1 MLSTMKLRSG
11 LLLVLGLF
19 TLALWLAVGMA
30 WQAARSASR
39 ATTELIELSDRHIQP
54 LHDTERL
61 FLSTLINMDNA
72 YINLVKGDEIKSND
86 YSRRAS
92 AALQEAR
99 KAFEGY
105 RQGLTPDTLS
115 APEAQRVSAA
125 YDSYVKVLNLREVAL
140 YDVSLDDYAAA
151 TVSAEAADR
160 EFAATLRA
168 VIQRAEQV
176 KDGLRQAAER
186 RSDQARLLAVAML
199 LASLLLIG
207 ICWLLFD
214 RLLLQ
219 PLKRAAAHFDRI
231 AAGDLSQPVQG
242 ISGNEIGVLL
252 AALQRMQL
260 GVARTVSD
268 IREATRDLHQGSADI
283 AQGNGELAQRTQ
295 AQATTLEATAATLQR
310 LSGAVHNNAQH
321 AECTNALAAAAAQ
334 DAQRGGQV
342 MSGIAGAMAQV
353 TAGAGRISDIVSLID
368 GIAFQTNILA
378 LNASV
383 EAARAGS
390 QGRGF
395 AVVAAEVRSLALRS
409 AEAAREVKD
418 LIATS
423 IGSVDQAAEQV
434 READQAIVQIV
445 QSFGNVMTTVNE
457 IATATRQQ
465 AEGIS
470 QVSLSLAEMDRATQQ
485 NAALVEQTAA
495 AADALTEQAATLT
508 ASVAVFTL
516 AAPQATAF
524 SGRDDAED
532 ADTPPLHRL
541 AALSQ

>member
-1 MLSTMKLRSG
+1 MLTRMKLRTG
-11 LLLVLGLF
+11 LVLVLGLL

-30 WQAARSASR
+30 WQGARSASR
-39 ATTELIELSDRHIQP
+39 ATVALIELSDRHIQP

-99 KAFEGY
+99 KAFDGY
-105 RQGLTPDTLS
+105 RQGLSPQAL
-115 APEAQRVSAA
+115 AEPEALRVSAA

-140 YDVSLDDYAAA
+140 YDVSLEDYAAA

-168 VIQRAEQV
+168 VIEHAQQV
-176 KDGLRQAAER
+176 KEELRQASER
-186 RSDQARLLAVAML
+186 RSNQASLLAGAML
-199 LASLLLIG
+199 AASLLLIG

-231 AAGDLSQPVQG
+231 ADGDLSRPVQG

-252 AALQRMQL
+252 AALQRMQA
-260 GVARTVSD
+260 GVARTVGD
-268 IREATRDLHQGSADI
+268 IREATRDLHHGAAEI

-295 AQATTLEATAATLQR
+295 AQASTLETTAATLER
-310 LSGAVHNNAQH
+310 LSGAVRNNARN
-321 AECTNALAAAAAQ
+321 AERTNALAADAAR

-353 TAGAGRISDIVSLID
+353 TAGAGRISDIVSVID

-395 AVVAAEVRSLALRS
+395 AVVASEVRSLALRS

-423 IGSVDQAAEQV
+423 IGSVDQAAQQV
-434 READQAIVQIV
+434 KEADQAIVQIV

-457 IATATRQQ
+457 IATATREQ

-470 QVSLSLAEMDRATQQ
+470 QVSLSLADMDRATQQ
-485 NAALVEQTAA
+485 NAALVEQTSAG
-495 AADALTEQAATLT
+495 ADALAEQAAALT

-516 AAPQATAF
+516 AAGPAMETTA
-524 SGRDDAED
+524 SPGV
-532 ADTPPLHRL
+532 DTLPLHTL
-541 AALSQ
+541 PALSQ

>member
-1 MLSTMKLRSG
+1 MLTRMKLRTG
-11 LLLVLGLF
+11 LVLVLGLL

-30 WQAARSASR
+30 WQGARSASR
-39 ATTELIELSDRHIQP
+39 ATVALIELSDRHIQP

-99 KAFEGY
+99 KAFDGY
-105 RQGLTPDTLS
+105 RQGLSPQAL
-115 APEAQRVSAA
+115 AEPEALRVSAA

-140 YDVSLDDYAAA
+140 YDVSLEDYAAA

-168 VIQRAEQV
+168 VIEHAQQV
-176 KDGLRQAAER
+176 KEELRQASER
-186 RSDQARLLAVAML
+186 RSEQASLLAGAML
-199 LASLLLIG
+199 AASLLLIG

-231 AAGDLSQPVQG
+231 ADGDLSRPVQG

-252 AALQRMQL
+252 AALQRMQA
-260 GVARTVSD
+260 GVARTVGD
-268 IREATRDLHQGSADI
+268 IREATRDLHHGAAEI

-295 AQATTLEATAATLQR
+295 AQASTLETTAATLER
-310 LSGAVHNNAQH
+310 LSGAVRNNARN
-321 AECTNALAAAAAQ
+321 AERTNALAADAAR

-353 TAGAGRISDIVSLID
+353 TAGAGRISDIVSVID

-395 AVVAAEVRSLALRS
+395 AVVASEVRSLALRS

-423 IGSVDQAAEQV
+423 IGSVDQAAQQV
-434 READQAIVQIV
+434 KEADQAIVQIV

-457 IATATRQQ
+457 IATATREQ

-470 QVSLSLAEMDRATQQ
+470 QVSLSLADMDRATQQ
-485 NAALVEQTAA
+485 NAALVEQTSAG
-495 AADALTEQAATLT
+495 ADALAEQAAALT

-516 AAPQATAF
+516 ATEPSKETAE
-524 SGRDDAED
+524 RAN
-532 ADTPPLHRL
+532 AVALPLPSL
-541 AALSQ
+541 PALSQ

>member
-1 MLSTMKLRSG
+1 MLTRMKLRTG
-11 LLLVLGLF
+11 LVLVLGLL
-19 TLALWLAVGMA
+19 TLALWLAVAMA
-30 WQAARSASR
+30 WQGARSASR
-39 ATTELIELSDRHIQP
+39 ATVALIELSDRHIQP

-99 KAFEGY
+99 KAFDGY
-105 RQGLTPDTLS
+105 RQGLSPQAL
-115 APEAQRVSAA
+115 AEPEAVRVSAA

-140 YDVSLDDYAAA
+140 YDVSLEDYAAA

-168 VIQRAEQV
+168 VIQRAVQV
-176 KDGLRQAAER
+176 KEDLRQASER
-186 RSDQARLLAVAML
+186 RSAQASLLAGAML
-199 LASLLLIG
+199 AASILLIG

-231 AAGDLSQPVQG
+231 ADGDLSRPVQG

-252 AALQRMQL
+252 AALQRMQA
-260 GVARTVSD
+260 GVARTVGD
-268 IREATRDLHQGSADI
+268 IREATRDLHHGAADI
-283 AQGNGELAQRTQ
+283 AQGNGELAERTQ
-295 AQATTLEATAATLQR
+295 AQASTLETTAATLER
-310 LSGAVHNNAQH
+310 LSGAVRNNAQN
-321 AECTNALAAAAAQ
+321 AERTNALAADAAR

-353 TAGAGRISDIVSLID
+353 TAGAGRISDIVSVID

-395 AVVAAEVRSLALRS
+395 AVVASEVRSLALRS

-423 IGSVDQAAEQV
+423 IGSVDQAAQQV
-434 READQAIVQIV
+434 KEADQAIVQIV

-457 IATATRQQ
+457 IATATREQ

-470 QVSLSLAEMDRATQQ
+470 QVSLSLADMDRATQQ
-485 NAALVEQTAA
+485 NAALVEQTSA
-495 AADALTEQAATLT
+495 AADALAEQAAALT

-516 AAPQATAF
+516 AAEPAMQTA
-524 SGRDDAED
+524 GRNDA
-532 ADTPPLHRL
+532 AALPLSSL
-541 AALSQ
+541 PALSQ

>member
-1 MLSTMKLRSG
+1 MLTRMKLRTG
-11 LLLVLGLF
+11 LVLVLGLL

-30 WQAARSASR
+30 WQGARSASR
-39 ATTELIELSDRHIQP
+39 ATVALIELSDRHIQP

-99 KAFEGY
+99 KAFDGY
-105 RQGLTPDTLS
+105 RQGLSPQAL
-115 APEAQRVSAA
+115 AEPEAVRVSAA

-140 YDVSLDDYAAA
+140 YDVSLEDYAAA

-168 VIQRAEQV
+168 VIQRAVQV
-176 KDGLRQAAER
+176 KEDLRQASER
-186 RSDQARLLAVAML
+186 RSAQASLLAGAML
-199 LASLLLIG
+199 AASILLIG

-231 AAGDLSQPVQG
+231 ADGDLSRPVQG

-252 AALQRMQL
+252 AALQRMQA
-260 GVARTVSD
+260 GVARTVGD
-268 IREATRDLHQGSADI
+268 IREATRDLHHGAADI
-283 AQGNGELAQRTQ
+283 AQGNGELAERTQ
-295 AQATTLEATAATLQR
+295 AQASTLETTAATLER
-310 LSGAVHNNAQH
+310 LSGAVRNNAQN
-321 AECTNALAAAAAQ
+321 AERTNTLAADAAR

-353 TAGAGRISDIVSLID
+353 TAGAGRISDIVSVID

-395 AVVAAEVRSLALRS
+395 AVVASEVRSLALRS

-423 IGSVDQAAEQV
+423 IGSVDQAAQQV
-434 READQAIVQIV
+434 KEADQAIVQIV

-457 IATATRQQ
+457 IATATREQ

-470 QVSLSLAEMDRATQQ
+470 QVSLSLADMDRATQQ
-485 NAALVEQTAA
+485 NAALVEQTSA
-495 AADALTEQAATLT
+495 AADALAEQAAALT

-516 AAPQATAF
+516 AAEPAMQTA
-524 SGRDDAED
+524 GRNDA
-532 ADTPPLHRL
+532 AALPLSSL
-541 AALSQ
+541 PALSQ

>member
-1 MLSTMKLRSG
+1 MLTRMKLRTG
-11 LLLVLGLF
+11 LVLVLGLL

-30 WQAARSASR
+30 WQGARSASR
-39 ATTELIELSDRHIQP
+39 ATAALIELSDRHIQP

-99 KAFEGY
+99 KAFDGY
-105 RQGLTPDTLS
+105 RQGLSPQAL
-115 APEAQRVSAA
+115 AEPEALRVSAA

-140 YDVSLDDYAAA
+140 YDVSLEDYAAA

-168 VIQRAEQV
+168 VIQHAEQV
-176 KDGLRQAAER
+176 KEELRQASER
-186 RSDQARLLAVAML
+186 RSSQ
-199 LASLLLIG
+199 ASLLAGAMLAASILLIA

-231 AAGDLSQPVQG
+231 ADGDLSRPVQG

-252 AALQRMQL
+252 AALQRMQA
-260 GVARTVSD
+260 GVARTVGD
-268 IREATRDLHQGSADI
+268 IREATRDLHHGAAEI

-295 AQATTLEATAATLQR
+295 AQASTLETTAATLER
-310 LSGAVHNNAQH
+310 LSGAVRNNARN
-321 AECTNALAAAAAQ
+321 AERTNALAADAAR

-353 TAGAGRISDIVSLID
+353 TAGAGRISDIVSVID

-395 AVVAAEVRSLALRS
+395 AVVASEVRSLALRS

-423 IGSVDQAAEQV
+423 IGSVDQAAQQV
-434 READQAIVQIV
+434 KQADQAIVQIV

-457 IATATRQQ
+457 IATATREQ

-470 QVSLSLAEMDRATQQ
+470 QVSLSLADMDRATQQ
-485 NAALVEQTAA
+485 NAALVEQTSAG
-495 AADALTEQAATLT
+495 ADALAEQAAALT

-516 AAPQATAF
+516 AAGPATEATARP
-524 SGRDDAED
+524 GA
-532 ADTPPLHRL
+532 AALPLSSL
-541 AALSQ
+541 PALSQ

>member
-1 MLSTMKLRSG
+1 MKLRTA
-11 LLLVLGLF
+11 LLLVLGLL
-19 TLALWLAVGMA
+19 TLALWLAVAMA
-30 WQAARSASR
+30 WQGARSASR
-39 ATTELIELSDRHIQP
+39 ATAALIELSDRHIQP

-61 FLSTLINMDNA
+61 FLTTLINMDNA
-72 YINLVKGDEIKSND
+72 YINLVKGDEIKSNE

-99 KAFEGY
+99 KAFDDY
-105 RQGLTPDTLS
+105 RQGLTPQAL
-115 APEAQRVSAA
+115 AEPEALRVSAA
-125 YDSYVKVLNLREVAL
+125 YDSYIKVLNQREVAL

-176 KDGLRQAAER
+176 KDGLRQASER
-186 RSDQARLLAVAML
+186 RSAQASLLAVSML
-199 LASLLLIG
+199 AASILLIG
-207 ICWLLFD
+207 VCWLLFD
-214 RLLLQ
+214 RLLLR
-219 PLKRAAAHFDRI
+219 PLKRAAEHFDRI
-231 AAGDLSQPVQG
+231 ADGDLSRPVQG

-252 AALQRMQL
+252 AALQRMQR
-260 GVARTVSD
+260 GVARTVDD
-268 IREATRDLHQGSADI
+268 IREATRDLHHGVADI

-295 AQATTLEATAATLQR
+295 SQASTLESTAATLER
-310 LSGAVHNNAQH
+310 LSGAVRNNAQN
-321 AECTNALAAAAAQ
+321 AGRTNAMAAAAAR
-334 DAQRGGQV
+334 DAERGGQV
-342 MSGIAGAMAQV
+342 MGGIAGAMAEV
-353 TAGAGRISDIVSLID
+353 TAGAARISDIVSVID

-395 AVVAAEVRSLALRS
+395 AVVASEVRSLALRS
-409 AEAAREVKD
+409 AQAAREVKD

-423 IGSVDQAAEQV
+423 IGSVDHAAEQV
-434 READQAIVQIV
+434 KEADQAIVQIV
-445 QSFGNVMTTVNE
+445 QSFGHVMTTVNE
-457 IATATRQQ
+457 IATATQEQ

-470 QVSLSLAEMDRATQQ
+470 QVSLSLADMDRATRQ
-485 NAALVEQTAA
+485 NATLVEQTAA

-516 AAPQATAF
+516 AVPAAMSST
-524 SGRDDAED
+524 DTTDAQ
-532 ADTPPLHRL
+532 TLSLPRL
-541 AALSQ
+541 AVSSQ